1 MDDDC
6 PVCKGPLENP
16 SQPVQCCRKV
26 FCKSCLRQAI
36 LTRPCCPC
44 CRSPI
49 NDAAT
54 LALGSAIP
62 LFGLQGR
69 GDLLQTAGNVSPRI
83 QAVLDRL
90 RAESAQTSQI
100 TSTPNVS
107 LPDPLTLNTAVQPIR
122 RRPVPRPRLQGP
134 RLLNAVSIPAN
145 TSPQSDDLDA
155 MNWQDVQDAVMAT
168 GSLSGYN
175 LRTYNC
181 PYCQLGNLD
190 DLELRDHCNIYHL
203 SDRRQIVCPVCVPLP
218 HGNPTYCSRDF
229 IGHLDLRHSYYI
241 DDITNVHQTDH
252 RNVSPRIQAVL
263 DRLRAASAQTLQI
276 TSTPNVS
283 LPGPLALNTAVQPT
297 TRPVPRPRLQGPGL
311 LNAVSIP
318 ANTSPQSDDL
328 DAMNWQDVQDAVMA
342 TGSLSGYNLRTY
354 NCPYCQLGN
363 LDDLELR
370 DHCNIYHLSDRRQIV
385 CPVCVSLPHGNPTYC
400 SRDFIGHL
408 NLRHSYY
415 IDDITN
421 VHQTD
426 HVNLQDAIL
435 RSLRH
440 T

>member
-6 PVCKGPLENP
+6 PVCMGPLQNP
-16 SQPVQCCRKV
+16 SQPIQCCRKV

-36 LTRPCCPC
+36 LARPCCPY

-49 NDAAT
+49 NDAAA
-54 LALGSAIP
+54 LALGSAVP
-62 LFGLQGR
+62 LFGLQGS
-69 GDLLQTAGNVSPRI
+69 GDLLQTAGNVFPRI
-83 QAVLDRL
+83 QATLDRL
-90 RAESAQTSQI
+90 RAARAQTSQI

-107 LPDPLTLNTAVQPIR
+107 LPGSLTSNTAVQPAYRSIIR

-134 RLLNAVSIPAN
+134 RLLNPVSIPAN
-145 TSPQSDDLDA
+145 TSPQSDDLDDMNWQDVQDA
-155 MNWQDVQDAVMAT
+155 VMATGSLSGTLDRLRAARAQTSQITSTPNVSLPGSLTSNTAVQPAYRSIIRRRPVPRPRLQGPRLLNPVSIPANTSPQSDDLDDMNWQDVQDAVMAT
-168 GSLSGYN
+168 GSLSGYI

-190 DLELRDHCNIYHL
+190 DLELRDHCNIYH
-203 SDRRQIVCPVCVPLP
+203 P
-218 HGNPTYCSRDF
+218 
-229 IGHLDLRHSYYI
+229 
-241 DDITNVHQTDH
+241 
-252 RNVSPRIQAVL
+252 
-263 DRLRAASAQTLQI
+263 
-276 TSTPNVS
+276 
-283 LPGPLALNTAVQPT
+283 
-297 TRPVPRPRLQGPGL
+297 
-311 LNAVSIP
+311 
-318 ANTSPQSDDL
+318 
-328 DAMNWQDVQDAVMA
+328 
-342 TGSLSGYNLRTY
+342 
-354 NCPYCQLGN
+354 
-363 LDDLELR
+363 
-370 DHCNIYHLSDRRQIV
+370 SDRRQIV